1 MNKKNELLKKFMEY
15 ALGSGIVLVLGFISS
30 PLNTRLFT
38 PEEFGKF
45 SLFLLIANVINAIVL
60 MGLDQSFVRY
70 FHEEEK
76 SNRGI
81 LLYKNLKIPI
91 LMCLVLCICIAIVY
105 KQIAYQI
112 FATENLDLLVLLI
125 LNNVFML
132 LNRFGLL
139 VIRMQQK
146 GKLYS
151 YVQIIQK
158 VSNIIL
164 IVVFFMGFKNNF
176 IALVYAFVVSNV
188 IVTIYAMYKEK
199 DFWMF
204 PNNKIELKTKNSE
217 LIKFGY
223 PLMFTFLITWLFQ
236 SIDRIF
242 IQYFNNYNELGLY
255 SAAFSI
261 IALLNAV
268 QGAFT
273 MFWVPVAYEMYNK
286 DEKNIEFF
294 ERINKVV
301 TYLMFLIS
309 ILMIMFKDMII
320 FLLGEKFREASV
332 IMPFLVFMPLMYTIS
347 ETTVLG
353 INFKKKSKYHI
364 VIACSAALFNII
376 GNLILVP
383 IWGAKGA
390 AISTGISYIVFFTMR
405 TLISK
410 YLYPVNYSLIKFYIM
425 TSSLILFAFY
435 ATFKQMDI
443 WYILLFIG
451 NLTLLNSM
459 YKAVL
464 VEYVFK
470 KFLNNGLKD
479 K

>member
-1 MNKKNELLKKFMEY
+1 MEY

-91 LMCLVLCICIAIVY
+91 LFCLVLCICIAIVY
-105 KQIAYQI
+105 KKIAYEI

-176 IALVYAFVVSNV
+176 IALVYAFVLSNV

-199 DFWMF
+199 RILDVSEQK
-204 PNNKIELKTKNSE
+204 NRIKNKR
-217 LIKFGY
+217 FG
-223 PLMFTFLITWLFQ
+223 
-236 SIDRIF
+236 
-242 IQYFNNYNELGLY
+242 
-255 SAAFSI
+255 
-261 IALLNAV
+261 
-268 QGAFT
+268 
-273 MFWVPVAYEMYNK
+273 AY
-286 DEKNIEFF
+286 
-294 ERINKVV
+294 
-301 TYLMFLIS
+301 
-309 ILMIMFKDMII
+309 
-320 FLLGEKFREASV
+320 
-332 IMPFLVFMPLMYTIS
+332 
-347 ETTVLG
+347 
-353 INFKKKSKYHI
+353 
-364 VIACSAALFNII
+364 
-376 GNLILVP
+376 
-383 IWGAKGA
+383 
-390 AISTGISYIVFFTMR
+390 
-405 TLISK
+405 
-410 YLYPVNYSLIKFYIM
+410 
-425 TSSLILFAFY
+425 
-435 ATFKQMDI
+435 
-443 WYILLFIG
+443 
-451 NLTLLNSM
+451 
-459 YKAVL
+459 
-464 VEYVFK
+464 
-470 KFLNNGLKD
+470 
-479 K
+479 